1 MSPNPTSEFKQ
12 IIEQQ
17 SEKIL
22 NPIERTKVTQD
33 LSENVILTTVDDLY
47 NWARCQVFADAIRY
61 SLLFYRVRSLDWF
74 PF

>member
-12 IIEQQ
+12 IIAQQ

-33 LSENVILTTVDDLY
+33 LSE
-47 NWARCQVFADAIRY
+47 F
-61 SLLFYRVRSLDWF
+61 
-74 PF
+74 